1 MGIETEITPLQSLYQ
16 LFFLPLQDAATISK
30 EQRFYKL
37 PLSIGRFPSYLKVS
51 MFCRLECTRIAATV
65 AFFELILMLL

>member
-16 LFFLPLQDAATISK
+16 LFFRFHFKMRSSHQQ

-37 PLSIGRFPSYLKVS
+37 PLSIGRFPSYLPRC
-51 MFCRLECTRIAATV
+51 MF
-65 AFFELILMLL
+65 FG